1 MKQGMKIIFGAL
13 LGVLLLGVPVKSASA
28 DAVVSGEDTSY
39 DRYIAFGQ
47 DLKASEVVSAA
58 VRLSPPDE
66 TVPIADP
73 EELVAL
79 LKEVVIY
86 REDDSYTEYSGQAVT
101 FTLTMADGSQ
111 EEITAYS
118 PFLIVNGTGYRA
130 KYGPCEQLSRY
141 ANQLRN
147 AG

>member
-1 MKQGMKIIFGAL
+1 MRRK
-13 LGVLLLGVPVKSASA
+13 GVLAG
-28 DAVVSGEDTSY
+28 AVILAALTAAVL
-39 DRYIAFGQ
+39 IARGKMPYQ

-101 FTLTMADGSQ
+101 FTLIMADGSQ

>member
-1 MKQGMKIIFGAL
+1 MRRK
-13 LGVLLLGVPVKSASA
+13 GVLAAAMILAALTA
-28 DAVVSGEDTSY
+28 AVLITRGRMPY
-39 DRYIAFGQ
+39 Q

-101 FTLTMADGSQ
+101 FTLIMADGSQ

-141 ANQLRN
+141 VNQLRN

>member
-1 MKQGMKIIFGAL
+1 MRRK
-13 LGVLLLGVPVKSASA
+13 GVLAAAMILAALTA
-28 DAVVSGEDTSY
+28 AVL
-39 DRYIAFGQ
+39 IARGKMPYQ

-86 REDDSYTEYSGQAVT
+86 REDNSYTEYSGHAVT

-130 KYGPCEQLSRY
+130 KYEPCEQLNRY

>member
-1 MKQGMKIIFGAL
+1 MRRK
-13 LGVLLLGVPVKSASA
+13 GVLAAAMILAALTA
-28 DAVVSGEDTSY
+28 AVLITMGRMPY
-39 DRYIAFGQ
+39 Q

-101 FTLTMADGSQ
+101 FTLIMADGSQ

-130 KYGPCEQLSRY
+130 KYEPCEQLNRY

>member
-1 MKQGMKIIFGAL
+1 MRKKRIFA
-13 LGVLLLGVPVKSASA
+13 A
-28 DAVVSGEDTSY
+28 AVVLAALTAAVL
-39 DRYIAFGQ
+39 IARGKMPYQ

-66 TVPIADP
+66 TVPIADV
-73 EELVAL
+73 EELVSL

-86 REDDSYTEYSGQAVT
+86 REDNSYTEYSGQAVT
-101 FTLTMADGSQ
+101 FTLIMADGSQ

-118 PFLIVNGTGYRA
+118 PFLIINGTGYRA
-130 KYGPCEQLSRY
+130 KYEPCEQLSRY
-141 ANQLRN
+141 VNQLRS

>member
-1 MKQGMKIIFGAL
+1 MRRK
-13 LGVLLLGVPVKSASA
+13 GVLAA
-28 DAVVSGEDTSY
+28 AVILAALTAAVL
-39 DRYIAFGQ
+39 IARGKMPYQ

-73 EELVAL
+73 EELGAL
-79 LKEVVIY
+79 LKKVVIY
-86 REDDSYTEYSGQAVT
+86 REDNSYTEYSGQAVT

-130 KYGPCEQLSRY
+130 KYEPCEQLNRY

>member
-1 MKQGMKIIFGAL
+1 MRRK
-13 LGVLLLGVPVKSASA
+13 GVLAA
-28 DAVVSGEDTSY
+28 AVILAALTAAVL
-39 DRYIAFGQ
+39 IARGKMPYQ

-79 LKEVVIY
+79 LKKVVIY
-86 REDDSYTEYSGQAVT
+86 REDNSYTEYIGQAVT

-130 KYGPCEQLSRY
+130 KYEPCEQLNRY

>member
-1 MKQGMKIIFGAL
+1 MRRKGILAAAVILAAL
-13 LGVLLLGVPVKSASA
+13 TAAVLNTRGKMP
-28 DAVVSGEDTSY
+28 Y
-39 DRYIAFGQ
+39 Q
-47 DLKASEVVSAA
+47 DLKASEVDSAA

-86 REDDSYTEYSGQAVT
+86 REDNSYTEYSGQAVT

>member
-1 MKQGMKIIFGAL
+1 MRRK
-13 LGVLLLGVPVKSASA
+13 GVLAA
-28 DAVVSGEDTSY
+28 AVILAALTAAVL
-39 DRYIAFGQ
+39 IARGKMPYQ

-101 FTLTMADGSQ
+101 FTLIMADGSQ

>member
-1 MKQGMKIIFGAL
+1 MRRK
-13 LGVLLLGVPVKSASA
+13 GVLAAAMILAALTA
-28 DAVVSGEDTSY
+28 AVLITRGRMPY
-39 DRYIAFGQ
+39 Q

-101 FTLTMADGSQ
+101 FTLIMADGSQ
-111 EEITAYS
+111 DEITAYS

>member
-1 MKQGMKIIFGAL
+1 MRRK
-13 LGVLLLGVPVKSASA
+13 GVLAA
-28 DAVVSGEDTSY
+28 AVILAALTATVL
-39 DRYIAFGQ
+39 IARGKMPYQ

-130 KYGPCEQLSRY
+130 KYEPCEQLNRY

>member
-1 MKQGMKIIFGAL
+1 MRRK
-13 LGVLLLGVPVKSASA
+13 GVLAATMILAALTA
-28 DAVVSGEDTSY
+28 AVLITRGRMPY
-39 DRYIAFGQ
+39 Q

-101 FTLTMADGSQ
+101 FTLIMADGSQ

>member
-1 MKQGMKIIFGAL
+1 MRRK
-13 LGVLLLGVPVKSASA
+13 GVLAA
-28 DAVVSGEDTSY
+28 AVILAALTAAVL
-39 DRYIAFGQ
+39 IARGKMPYQ

-86 REDDSYTEYSGQAVT
+86 REDNSYTEYSGQAVT

-118 PFLIVNGTGYRA
+118 PFFIVNGTGYRA
-130 KYGPCEQLSRY
+130 KYEPCEQLSRH

>member
-1 MKQGMKIIFGAL
+1 MRRK
-13 LGVLLLGVPVKSASA
+13 GVLAA
-28 DAVVSGEDTSY
+28 AVILAALTAAVL
-39 DRYIAFGQ
+39 IARGRMPYQ
-47 DLKASEVVSAA
+47 DLMASEVVSAA

-101 FTLTMADGSQ
+101 FTLIMADGSQ

>member
-1 MKQGMKIIFGAL
+1 MRRK
-13 LGVLLLGVPVKSASA
+13 GVLAA
-28 DAVVSGEDTSY
+28 AVILAALTAAVLITRGRMPY
-39 DRYIAFGQ
+39 Q

-86 REDDSYTEYSGQAVT
+86 TGGRLLHGIQRSGGHVHT
-101 FTLTMADGSQ
+101 H
-111 EEITAYS
+111 
-118 PFLIVNGTGYRA
+118 NGGWVSGGDHSVQSVPHRQRHRISGKVRA
-130 KYGPCEQLSRY
+130 L
-141 ANQLRN
+141 
-147 AG
+147 

>member
-1 MKQGMKIIFGAL
+1 MRRKGILAAAVILAAL
-13 LGVLLLGVPVKSASA
+13 TAAVL
-28 DAVVSGEDTSY
+28 
-39 DRYIAFGQ
+39 IARGKMPYQ
-47 DLKASEVVSAA
+47 DLKASDVVSAA

-101 FTLTMADGSQ
+101 FTLIMADGSQ

>member
-1 MKQGMKIIFGAL
+1 MRRKGILAAAVILAAL
-13 LGVLLLGVPVKSASA
+13 TAAVLITRGRMP
-28 DAVVSGEDTSY
+28 Y
-39 DRYIAFGQ
+39 Q

-73 EELVAL
+73 EEPVAL

-101 FTLTMADGSQ
+101 FTLIMADGSQ

>member
-1 MKQGMKIIFGAL
+1 M
-13 LGVLLLGVPVKSASA
+13 P
-28 DAVVSGEDTSY
+28 Y
-39 DRYIAFGQ
+39 Q

-118 PFLIVNGTGYRA
+118 PFLIVNGAGYRT

>member
-1 MKQGMKIIFGAL
+1 MRRKGILA
-13 LGVLLLGVPVKSASA
+13 A
-28 DAVVSGEDTSY
+28 AVVLAALTAAVL
-39 DRYIAFGQ
+39 IARGKMPYQ

-86 REDDSYTEYSGQAVT
+86 REDNSYTEYSGQAVT
-101 FTLTMADGSQ
+101 FTLIMTDGSQ

-141 ANQLRN
+141 ANQLRS

>member
-1 MKQGMKIIFGAL
+1 MRRK
-13 LGVLLLGVPVKSASA
+13 GVLAA
-28 DAVVSGEDTSY
+28 AVILAALTAAVL
-39 DRYIAFGQ
+39 IARGKMPYQ

-79 LKEVVIY
+79 LKKVVIY
-86 REDDSYTEYSGQAVT
+86 REDNSYTEYSGQAVT
-101 FTLTMADGSQ
+101 FTLIMADGSQ

>member
-1 MKQGMKIIFGAL
+1 MRRK
-13 LGVLLLGVPVKSASA
+13 GVLAAAMILAALTA
-28 DAVVSGEDTSY
+28 AVLITRG
-39 DRYIAFGQ
+39 RMPHQ

-86 REDDSYTEYSGQAVT
+86 REDNSYTEYSGQAVT

>member
-1 MKQGMKIIFGAL
+1 MRRK
-13 LGVLLLGVPVKSASA
+13 GVLAA
-28 DAVVSGEDTSY
+28 AVILAALTAAVL
-39 DRYIAFGQ
+39 IARGKMPYQ

-86 REDDSYTEYSGQAVT
+86 REDDSYTEYSGPAVT

>member
-1 MKQGMKIIFGAL
+1 MRRKGMLAAAVILA
-13 LGVLLLGVPVKSASA
+13 VLA
-28 DAVVSGEDTSY
+28 AVVMISRGSMPY
-39 DRYIAFGQ
+39 Q

-66 TVPIADP
+66 TVPVADP

-86 REDDSYTEYSGQAVT
+86 REDNSYTEYSGQAVT

-111 EEITAYS
+111 EEITACS

>member
-1 MKQGMKIIFGAL
+1 MRRK
-13 LGVLLLGVPVKSASA
+13 GVLAA
-28 DAVVSGEDTSY
+28 AVILAALTAAVL
-39 DRYIAFGQ
+39 IARGKMPYQ

-101 FTLTMADGSQ
+101 FTLIMADGSQ
-111 EEITAYS
+111 DEITAYS

>member
-1 MKQGMKIIFGAL
+1 MRRKGILAAAVILAAL
-13 LGVLLLGVPVKSASA
+13 TAAVL
-28 DAVVSGEDTSY
+28 
-39 DRYIAFGQ
+39 IARGKMPYQ
-47 DLKASEVVSAA
+47 DLKASDVVSAA

-86 REDDSYTEYSGQAVT
+86 REDNSYTEYSGQAVT
-101 FTLTMADGSQ
+101 FLLTMADGSQ

-118 PFLIVNGTGYRA
+118 PFLIVNGTGYRT

>member
-1 MKQGMKIIFGAL
+1 MRRK
-13 LGVLLLGVPVKSASA
+13 GVLAAAMILAALTA
-28 DAVVSGEDTSY
+28 AVL
-39 DRYIAFGQ
+39 IARGRMPYQ

-101 FTLTMADGSQ
+101 FTLIMADGSQ

>member
-1 MKQGMKIIFGAL
+1 MRRK
-13 LGVLLLGVPVKSASA
+13 GVLAAAMILAALTA
-28 DAVVSGEDTSY
+28 AVLTTRGRMPY
-39 DRYIAFGQ
+39 Q

-101 FTLTMADGSQ
+101 FTLIMADGSQ

>member
-1 MKQGMKIIFGAL
+1 MRRKGILAAL
-13 LGVLLLGVPVKSASA
+13 TAAVL
-28 DAVVSGEDTSY
+28 
-39 DRYIAFGQ
+39 IARGKMPYQ

-101 FTLTMADGSQ
+101 FTLIMADGSQ

>member
-1 MKQGMKIIFGAL
+1 MRRK
-13 LGVLLLGVPVKSASA
+13 GVLAA
-28 DAVVSGEDTSY
+28 AVILAALTAAVL
-39 DRYIAFGQ
+39 IARGKMPYQ

-111 EEITAYS
+111 VELTAFS
-118 PFLIVNGTGYRA
+118 PFVIINGTGYRA
-130 KYGPCEQLSRY
+130 EYEPCERLSRY
-141 ANQLRN
+141 ANQLLN
-147 AG
+147 AK

>member
-1 MKQGMKIIFGAL
+1 MRRK
-13 LGVLLLGVPVKSASA
+13 GVLAAAMILAALTA
-28 DAVVSGEDTSY
+28 AVL
-39 DRYIAFGQ
+39 IARGKMPYQ

>member
-1 MKQGMKIIFGAL
+1 MRRK
-13 LGVLLLGVPVKSASA
+13 GVLAA
-28 DAVVSGEDTSY
+28 AVILAALTAAVL
-39 DRYIAFGQ
+39 IARGKMPYQ
-47 DLKASEVVSAA
+47 DLKASKVVSAA

>member
-1 MKQGMKIIFGAL
+1 MRRKGILAAAVIIVAL
-13 LGVLLLGVPVKSASA
+13 T
-28 DAVVSGEDTSY
+28 VVVMISRGKMPY
-39 DRYIAFGQ
+39 Q

-101 FTLTMADGSQ
+101 FTLIMADGSQ